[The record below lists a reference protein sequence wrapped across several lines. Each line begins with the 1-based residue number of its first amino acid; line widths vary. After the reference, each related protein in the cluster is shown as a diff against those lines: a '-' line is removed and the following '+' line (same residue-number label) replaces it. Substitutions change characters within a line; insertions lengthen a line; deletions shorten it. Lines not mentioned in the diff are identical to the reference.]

1 MNLNLASSLFPA
13 QPATAECG
21 CSSAQPGSALTPITS
36 SKDNDMTT
44 TTATYT
50 VTGMTCGHCVGA
62 VTEELTALR
71 GVTGVNVDLVA
82 GGSSTVAVT
91 SDTPIGN
98 DQVAAAL
105 DEAGDYRLADD

>member
-1 MNLNLASSLFPA
+1 
-13 QPATAECG
+13 
-21 CSSAQPGSALTPITS
+21 
-36 SKDNDMTT
+36 MTT
-44 TTATYT
+44 TPATYT

-62 VTEELTALR
+62 VTEELTALP

-82 GGSSTVAVT
+82 GGSSTVTIT

-105 DEAGDYRLADD
+105 DEAGDYRLAGD